1 MTAALK
7 LLVIFLLFLSIQ
19 GCATTYI
26 PVSWGLGNRVQDI
39 CRSDRTLATLLDRYD
54 PERQTLRLG
63 GRSFDDVMMPA
74 EVQNHLGAYRQ
85 DTRQI
90 YRNLYRD
97 YNEHELRDLLVHE
110 LAHHIW
116 FNFMTA
122 EQRQQWGT
130 HLDEHTTPVGLMVRR
145 AYRRPREWDG
155 EDFAFTL
162 QYARR
167 CDVQELAKLKL
178 ISDEERDRI
187 LQQLPTVRHGIEPPQ
202 E

>member
-1 MTAALK
+1 
-7 LLVIFLLFLSIQ
+7 
-19 GCATTYI
+19 
-26 PVSWGLGNRVQDI
+26 VQTI

-54 PERQTLRLG
+54 PPRQTLRVSG
-63 GRSFDDVMMPA
+63 QSFDDVMLPG
-74 EVQNHLGAYRQ
+74 EVQNHLGAYRP

-116 FNFMTA
+116 FNFMTS
-122 EQRQQWGT
+122 EQQRQWWGA
-130 HLDEHTTPVGLMVRR
+130 HLDENTTPVRLMVRSS
-145 AYRRPREWDG
+145 YRRPREWDS

-162 QYARR
+162 QYARP

-178 ISDEERDRI
+178 ISDQERDHI
-187 LQQLPTVRHGIEPPQ
+187 LLQLPKVKHGFEPPND
-202 E
+202 